1 MKKGVK
7 YIVIVPDGMA
17 DYPLEEFGGKTPLA
31 VARTP
36 NMDFMAANGKIGMA
50 AFIPQGMTPGS
61 DVANLAI
68 FGYDPKKY
76 FSGRASF
83 EATNLGIKIKEGQI
97 AFRCNFITEE
107 NDILID
113 YSAGHIKT
121 KEARALIKVL
131 NNRLGNDAFRFYPGK
146 SYRHIL
152 VINDPSHYYESLKCF
167 PPHDIM
173 GKSVSGHLPRLK
185 PDDKLL
191 MLLKQAREI
200 LDEHEINMVRR
211 DLSENP
217 ANMIWLWGQGK
228 KHELPLFKEKYG
240 TDGTVI
246 SAVDLIKGIGKSIG
260 LKPIDVPGATGY
272 YDTDYEAKA
281 RYALKSLEREDF
293 VFIHIESPDEAG
305 HNGDARAKITAIEN
319 IDRLIIGKILEEF
332 KDKDDFRV
340 LVLPDHPTPVN
351 LKTHVSDP
359 VCFVMYGSGVA
370 KDEFSW
376 YTELEAGKSDFRF
389 ENGFEL
395 MDWFMGRDNF

>member
-1 MKKGVK
+1 MKKGTK
-7 YIVIVPDGMA
+7 YIVLVPDGMA
-17 DYPLEEFGGKTPLA
+17 DYPLEEFGGRTPLE

-36 NMDFMAANGKIGMA
+36 NMDFMAVNGKIGMA
-50 AFIPQGMTPGS
+50 SFIPPGMTPGS

-68 FGYDPKKY
+68 FGYNPKKY

-83 EATNLGIKIKEGQI
+83 EAINLGIKIKDDQI

-107 NDILID
+107 KDILID

-121 KEARALIKVL
+121 KEAHVLIKVL
-131 NNRLGNDAFRFYPGK
+131 NNRLGDEGIRFYLGK

-152 VINDPSHYYESLKCF
+152 VINDPEHVYENIRCF

-173 GKSVSGHLPRLK
+173 GKSISEHLPCLK

-191 MLLKQAREI
+191 VLLKKAREI
-200 LDEHEINMVRR
+200 LDEHEVNLVRR

-228 KHELPLFKEKYG
+228 KNELPKFAEKYG
-240 TDGTVI
+240 IQGSVI

-260 LKPIDVPGATGY
+260 LKIIDVPGATGY

-281 RYALKSLEREDF
+281 KYALKSLDSEDF
-293 VFIHIESPDEAG
+293 VFIHVEAPDEAG

-319 IDRLIIGKILEEF
+319 FDRLIIGRILDEF
-332 KDKDDFRV
+332 KDNQNFRI
-340 LVLPDHPTPVN
+340 LVLPDHPTPVA
-351 LKTHVSDP
+351 LRTHTSDP
-359 VCFVMYGSGVA
+359 VCFLMYGSGVA

-376 YTELEAGKSDFRF
+376 YNESEAGKSQFRF

-395 MDWFMGRDNF
+395 MDWFIGRDSC